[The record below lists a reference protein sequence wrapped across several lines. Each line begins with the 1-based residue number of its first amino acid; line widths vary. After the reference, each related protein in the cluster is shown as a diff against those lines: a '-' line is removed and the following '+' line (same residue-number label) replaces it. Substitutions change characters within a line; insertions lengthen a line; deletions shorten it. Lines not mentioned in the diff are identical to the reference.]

1 MTLMVH
7 AHATPIDASTGGPPD
22 LPPVESVKYTQ
33 ILEGARRVFLARGFD
48 AASMAEIA
56 RAAAVSKGTLYVY
69 FDNKIALF
77 RALID
82 ERRRKTAEQLTTF
95 DPQDHDVAE
104 VLYRFAVRLIS
115 ELTDPAHVALVRMVI
130 GAAEKFPDLGKAL
143 FESGPEF
150 GATRLA
156 EWLSVQVAKGT
167 LDIDDPLIAAWHF
180 LGMCNH
186 PAMIGAVM
194 ASIPQPDSATTDRL
208 ARAAVTTFVRA
219 HSPVRAI

>member
-1 MTLMVH
+1 MTLM
-7 AHATPIDASTGGPPD
+7 IDTHDTQTGASTND
-22 LPPVESVKYTQ
+22 APVESIKFAQ
-33 ILEGARRVFLARGFD
+33 ILEGARRVFLAKGFD

-82 ERRRKTAEQLTTF
+82 ERRRMAAEQLTTF

-104 VLYRFAVRLIS
+104 VLHRFAVRLIS

-156 EWLSVQVAKGT
+156 EWLSMQVSEGV
-167 LDIDDPLIAAWHF
+167 LQIDDPLIAAWHF

-194 ASIPQPDSATTDRL
+194 ASTPQPDSATIDRL
-208 ARAAVTTFVRA
+208 ARAAVTAFVRA
-219 HSPVRAI
+219 HSPAWES

>member
-1 MTLMVH
+1 MTLTIA
-7 AHATPIDASTGGPPD
+7 AHHPLHDTPQGKSADG
-22 LPPVESVKYTQ
+22 LPVESVKYTQ
-33 ILEGARRVFLARGFD
+33 ILQGARRVFLARGFD
-48 AASMAEIA
+48 AASMSEIA
-56 RAAAVSKGTLYVY
+56 RESAVSKGTLYVY

-82 ERRRKTAEQLTTF
+82 ERRRMTAEQLTTF
-95 DPQDHDVAE
+95 DPQDHDVSE

-115 ELTDPAHVALVRMVI
+115 ELTDPAHVALVRMVV
-130 GAAEKFPDLGKAL
+130 GAAEKFPDLGRAL

-156 EWLSVQVAKGT
+156 EWLSVQVDEGV

-186 PAMIGAVM
+186 PAMITAVM
-194 ASIPQPDSATTDRL
+194 AGTPRPESATIDRL
-208 ARAAVTTFVRA
+208 ARAAVTAFVRA
-219 HSPVRAI
+219 HSPAGAP